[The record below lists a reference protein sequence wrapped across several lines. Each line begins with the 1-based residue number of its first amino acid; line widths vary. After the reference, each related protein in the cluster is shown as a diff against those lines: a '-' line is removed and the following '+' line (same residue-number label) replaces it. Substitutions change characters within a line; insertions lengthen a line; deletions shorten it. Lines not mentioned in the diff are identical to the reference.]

1 VQITDGFS
9 VASVLTAHSLLRH
22 CWPQNTDKIEFV
34 ATEHFWMSGMYW
46 GLTAMHILGRL
57 HEMDERAII
66 DWVLS
71 CQHPNGGFGG
81 SSRNDPH
88 LLYTL
93 SAVQI
98 LALFDKLHLVDAERI
113 GKCKAMS
120 VADEALDAAHAE
132 VDFTSTIVGI
142 SPAITICRPGV
153 PSAA

>member
-1 VQITDGFS
+1 
-9 VASVLTAHSLLRH
+9 
-22 CWPQNTDKIEFV
+22 
-34 ATEHFWMSGMYW
+34 MSGMYW

-98 LALFDKLHLVDAERI
+98 LALFDKLHLVDADRI
-113 GKCKAMS
+113 GKCKP
-120 VADEALDAAHAE
+120 
-132 VDFTSTIVGI
+132 IVVQHEE
-142 SPAITICRPGV
+142 P
-153 PSAA
+153 